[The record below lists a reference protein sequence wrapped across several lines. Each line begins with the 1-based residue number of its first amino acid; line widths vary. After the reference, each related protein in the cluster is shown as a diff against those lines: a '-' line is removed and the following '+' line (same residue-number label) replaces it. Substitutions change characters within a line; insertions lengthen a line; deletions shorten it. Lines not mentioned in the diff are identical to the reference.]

1 MNFFDLIR
9 ALAALSLTL
18 GLLIGA
24 AWLARR
30 YGLMQGQLP
39 SLTKGRLKLVEQI
52 WLDAGRTRA
61 IVLRYNDT
69 EHLLIVTP
77 TGATALSSVP
87 ISQDAASPTD
97 QI

>member
-39 SLTKGRLKLVEQI
+39 SLAKGRLKLVEQI

-61 IVLRYNDT
+61 IILRHDEM

-77 TGATALSSVP
+77 TGATALSSAP
-87 ISQDAASPTD
+87 IPQDPASPANQT
-97 QI
+97 

>member
-18 GLLIGA
+18 GLLVGA

-39 SLTKGRLKLVEQI
+39 SLAKGRLKLVEQI

-61 IVLRYNDT
+61 IVLRCDDK

-77 TGATALSSVP
+77 NGATALSIASKP
-87 ISQDAASPTD
+87 QDPAPPTD
-97 QI
+97 QT

>member
-18 GLLIGA
+18 GLLLGA

-39 SLTKGRLKLVEQI
+39 NSGKGRLKLVEQL

-61 IVLRYNDT
+61 IVLRCDDQ
-69 EHLLIVTP
+69 EHLVIISP
-77 TGATALSSVP
+77 TGATVQSIAP
-87 ISQDAASPTD
+87 INQDPATIAD
-97 QI
+97 QT

>member
-39 SLTKGRLKLVEQI
+39 SLAKGRLKLVEQI

-61 IVLRYNDT
+61 IVLRCDDK
-69 EHLLIVTP
+69 EHLVIVTP
-77 TGATALSSVP
+77 NGATALSMAP
-87 ISQDAASPTD
+87 IPHDPTQSAD
-97 QI
+97 QT

>member
-39 SLTKGRLKLVEQI
+39 SLAKGRLKIVEQI

-61 IVLRYNDT
+61 ILLRHDNT

-77 TGATALSSVP
+77 TGATALGSAP
-87 ISQDAASPTD
+87 IPQDPASPADHT
-97 QI
+97 